1 MRPLLSQWSHFK
13 ILNFSKQFF
22 SYNVGVFGKNKLWK
36 EKNQKQL
43 WRECQF
49 LTAHYLVHCVFT
61 VVCCEF
67 DYKIADIGDNCQYKL
82 AKCWANYCLC
92 WRIIINFKS
101 LSFQPTNANG
111 SSNRQFHPSGYHC
124 EIKCLKHCQLK
135 LSYLVS
141 YLDL

>member
-67 DYKIADIGDNCQYKL
+67 DYKIVDIGDNCQYKL

-92 WRIIINFKS
+92 WRIIINF
-101 LSFQPTNANG
+101 Q
-111 SSNRQFHPSGYHC
+111 
-124 EIKCLKHCQLK
+124 KCL
-135 LSYLVS
+135 LSAN
-141 YLDL
+141 